1 MSQKEKEILENM
13 AKALPN
19 MPDIKKGELL
29 GYAKAMVDLKKI
41 VPKQEDGGEK
51 EDDRE
56 EVHESGRGGAP
67 AGN

>member
-13 AKALPN
+13 AKALPD

-41 VPKQEDGGEK
+41 TPEQKEEDEKGELGLWK
-51 EDDRE
+51 KR
-56 EVHESGRGGAP
+56 ST
-67 AGN
+67 

>member
-41 VPKQEDGGEK
+41 TPEQKDDGKGGE
-51 EDDRE
+51 EDTD
-56 EVHESGRGGAP
+56 
-67 AGN
+67 NI

>member
-13 AKALPN
+13 AKALPD

-41 VPKQEDGGEK
+41 TPEQKEEDEKGE
-51 EDDRE
+51 
-56 EVHESGRGGAP
+56 
-67 AGN
+67 

>member
-13 AKALPN
+13 AKALPG

-41 VPKQEDGGEK
+41 APKQEDGGEE
-51 EDDRE
+51 EDGRK
-56 EVHESGRGGAP
+56 EVHESGGGGAP

>member
-13 AKALPN
+13 AKALPD

-41 VPKQEDGGEK
+41 VSEQKDDGKGGE
-51 EDDRE
+51 EDTD
-56 EVHESGRGGAP
+56 
-67 AGN
+67 NI